1 MSIPSRGLWTTVLRV
16 SLVQLRAFDL
26 AEAAEGLRH
35 TLDMVDRAAADR
47 PDLIVLPEV
56 TYPAY
61 FLRSRE
67 EYREARP
74 LDAEGLVRTFGGR
87 AAQHGVYL
95 AVGAAL
101 PSESGE
107 VANSA
112 LLLAPDGS
120 LAGRYDKSFLWH
132 FDRHWFQGGAH
143 YPVFD
148 TPLGQLGLLIC
159 ADGRLPEIAR
169 CLALGGAQV
178 IVDATAW
185 VSWGRR
191 PSELSNP
198 QPEYMMSARAL
209 ENGVWVVAAGKV
221 GMEAGSIV
229 YCGRSCVIDP
239 QGQTLAS
246 AGTEEETVLTFELDP
261 AQATGPP
268 FARRPEL
275 YSALV
280 APTDDLPAVHL
291 PDEPLVV
298 GHGSQRLA
306 VLQTTLPPTGAAFL
320 EDARRWVETLRRQD
334 TDLLLFPA
342 TPVRCLDAYPAPE
355 LLPPLKALSEKL
367 GVMLGV
373 VLLEKDAGARYRTF
387 YLLDRGEVL
396 LYHRQ
401 THHDFDTAHPGLALG
416 DRPCPVVSTRVG
428 NVGAMLCAEGFVP
441 EVARSLMLR
450 GAEVLLWPADAPR
463 FDVRPVARTRAD
475 ENRVYLAVATAPTP
489 EGGAYVVDPAGRVVA
504 SALAGREMAC
514 SAQVNRALSRWK
526 EMAPATNVVLG
537 RRPETY
543 GLLLSE

>member
-1 MSIPSRGLWTTVLRV
+1 MRV

-26 AEAAEGLRH
+26 EEAAEGLRH
-35 TLDMVDRAAADR
+35 TLEMIDRAAAEQ

-61 FLRSRE
+61 FLGSRE
-67 EYREARP
+67 EYHRARP
-74 LDAEGLVRTFGGR
+74 LDAEGLVRTFGGK

-95 AVGAAL
+95 VAGVAFPL
-101 PSESGE
+101 ESGE

-112 LLLAPDGS
+112 LLFAPDGS

-132 FDRHWFQGGAH
+132 FDRRWFQGGAH
-143 YPVFD
+143 YPVFE
-148 TPLGQLGLLIC
+148 TPLGRLGLLIC
-159 ADGRLPEIAR
+159 ADGRMPEIAR
-169 CLALGGAQV
+169 CLALGSAQV

-185 VSWGRR
+185 VSWGRQ

-198 QPEYMMSARAL
+198 QPEYMMSARAI

-239 QGQTLAS
+239 RGRTLAS
-246 AGTEEETVLTFELDP
+246 AGTEEDTVLTFDLDP
-261 AQATGPP
+261 AEATGPP

-275 YSALV
+275 YSDLT
-280 APTDDLPAVHL
+280 APVDDLPAAHL

-298 GHGSQRLA
+298 GRGGRRLA
-306 VLQTTLPPTGAAFL
+306 VLQATLPSSAAAL
-320 EDARRWVETLRRQD
+320 VEEARRWVETLRRQD

-342 TPVRCLDAYPAPE
+342 TPVAHLDSYPAPE
-355 LLPPLKALSEKL
+355 LLPPLRELSEQS

-373 VLLEKDAGARYRTF
+373 TLLEKDGGARYRTF
-387 YLLDRGEVL
+387 YLLDGGEVL
-396 LYHRQ
+396 LAHRQ
-401 THHDFDTAHPGLALG
+401 SHHGFHIAPAGLALG
-416 DRPCPVVSTRVG
+416 DAPCPVVATRVG
-428 NVGAMLCAEGFVP
+428 NVGAMLSAEGFVP

-450 GAEVLLWPADAPR
+450 GAEVLLWPADAPP

-475 ENRVYLAVATAPTP
+475 ENRVYLAVTTAPTS
-489 EGGAYVVDPAGRVVA
+489 EGGAYVVDPTGRVMA

-514 SAQVNRALSRWK
+514 SAQVNRALARWK
-526 EMAPATNVVLG
+526 EMAPATHVVLG

-543 GLLLSE
+543 GLLVSR